1 MDLWKKFKTSPLNLN
16 LALDLLRQADQ
27 EVEKMEPIRIL
38 LAGKTGSGKSTL
50 VNALFRENI
59 ASTGVGLPVT
69 QKVQKITK
77 KGLPLVIYDTKGL
90 ELHSKSQDESI
101 QHLLHLVKDAKKGD
115 AVEPIHLVYYCIH
128 ATMARIEPQEIT
140 LIAMLAQELPVIV
153 VLTQA
158 IGEDIKGFKDS
169 VKKAVPQVKV
179 VIPVLAKDF
188 ELAGGQKIKAYGLEE
203 LTKHSYEFVPEEV
216 EKAFINAQRVDL
228 ALKIAQSRSWAN
240 KYMKTTFGIGLTPLP
255 IADSALLVP
264 IQITMLAHI
273 TSIFGLSID
282 KKQIVSMMAGVGG
295 TGLASMVGKYLAS
308 SAAKWVPGVGSVT
321 GGMVNGFTASTVT
334 LALAYSYIEI
344 LKQITLAENQGKQ
357 LLPKEITALMRK
369 TFGQELET
377 ISHRFPDKVKDSLPE
392 WMTNSLDQYE

>member
-1 MDLWKKFKTSPLNLN
+1 MDFWKKLKNNPLNPN
-16 LALDLLRQADQ
+16 LAFDLLKQADQ

-69 QKVQKITK
+69 QKVQKISK
-77 KGLPLVIYDTKGL
+77 EGLPLVIYDTKGL

-101 QHLLHLVKDAKKGD
+101 QHLLHLVQGAKKGKV
-115 AVEPIHLVYYCIH
+115 VEPIHLVYYCIN
-128 ATMARIEPQEIT
+128 ATMARIEPQEIA
-140 LIAMLAQELPVIV
+140 LISMLAQELPVIV

-158 IGEDIKGFKDS
+158 IGEDIKNFKNS
-169 VKKAVPQVKV
+169 VQNAVPQVKAI
-179 VIPVLAKDF
+179 IPVLAKDF
-188 ELAGGQKIKAYGLEE
+188 ELAGGQKISAYGLEE
-203 LTKHSYEFVPEEV
+203 LINQSHKLVPKEV
-216 EKAFINAQRVDL
+216 EKAFINAQRIDL
-228 ALKIAQSRSWAN
+228 ALKVAQSRSWAN

-308 SAAKWVPGVGSVT
+308 SAAKWMPGVGSVT

-344 LKQITLAENQGKQ
+344 LKQITIAENQGKK
-357 LLPKEITALMRK
+357 LMPKEITAMMRK

-377 ISHRFPDKVKDSLPE
+377 ITHSLPDKVKDSLPE
-392 WMTNSLDQYE
+392 WIAKSLDQH

>member
-1 MDLWKKFKTSPLNLN
+1 MNFWKTFKSNALNPS
-16 LALDLLRQADQ
+16 LALDLLKQVDQ
-27 EVEKMEPIRIL
+27 EVEKMEPLRIL

-77 KGLPLVIYDTKGL
+77 QGLPLIVYDTKGL

-101 QHLLHLVKDAKKGD
+101 GHLLHLVKNAKKGT
-115 AVEPIHLVYYCIH
+115 ALEPIHLVYYCIN

-140 LIAMLAQELPVIV
+140 LISMLAEQLPVVV

-158 IGEDIKGFKDS
+158 ISDNIESFKAS
-169 VKKAVPQVKV
+169 VYKAVPQVKAV
-179 VIPVLAKDF
+179 VPVLAKEL
-188 ELAGGQKIKAYGLEE
+188 ELAGGQKIDAYGLDE
-203 LTKHSYEFVPEEV
+203 LIRKSHQVVPTEV
-216 EKAFINAQRVDL
+216 KKAFINAQRVDL
-228 ALKIAQSRSWAN
+228 ALKVAEARSWAN
-240 KYMKTTFGIGLTPLP
+240 RYMKTTFGIGITPLP

-295 TGLASMVGKYLAS
+295 TGLASVVGKYLAS
-308 SAAKWVPGVGSVT
+308 SAAKWLPGVGSIT
-321 GGMVNGFTASTVT
+321 GGVVNGFTASTVT

-344 LKQITLAENQGKQ
+344 LKQIAIAENQGKK
-357 LLPKEITALMRK
+357 LLAKEITELMRK
-369 TFGQELET
+369 TFGEELKT
-377 ISHRFPDKVKDSLPE
+377 LNLSLPHNLRE
-392 WMTNSLDQYE
+392 SLPDWIATEIDHK